1 MYHNSEK
8 VTLKAFANWSPG
20 LLQPWIYRHP
30 MNGNAEGVGYRAQQ
44 PTRELFQSLDII
56 EETGVPGLKQPWAP
70 ISERFQRI

>member
-1 MYHNSEK
+1 
-8 VTLKAFANWSPG
+8 
-20 LLQPWIYRHP
+20 